1 MRHKHRK
8 SLPETLKDLFSN
20 GYRLADNHIATLPD
34 ESIQSDDWRLDS
46 VERIRQEQGGA
57 LVIAVSSVQRCMKLV
72 FVEVLLPQHDFS
84 PIQLLRRLF
93 PMRPKTQYAFAP
105 VYAN

>member
-1 MRHKHRK
+1 MHHKHRK
-8 SLPETLKDLFSN
+8 SLPETLKNLFSN
-20 GYRLADNHIATLPD
+20 GYRLADNHIADLPD

-46 VERIRQEQGGA
+46 VNRVLQEQGGA
-57 LVIAVSSVQRCMKLV
+57 IVIAVSSVRRCMKLV

-93 PMRPKTQYAFAP
+93 PMRSKAQYAFAP
-105 VYAN
+105 VYNN